1 MRKQTDI
8 ESVRKLAIAF
18 LYMDVEQTEVPFVVN
33 HPYTDSPHL
42 TLKDGEKF
50 KICDISENDDDLN
63 LWRQEVRNV
72 LEKMTEARQFIGLIT
87 KSYRIAFLKHA
98 KPYLSD
104 KDLGQMLCTAWTTVG
119 SPNHD
124 PNISKAAFVKLFRQA
139 GVNNI
144 CDPDECGFLDTISS
158 QEGLVIYRGTATDKK
173 DDIHGLSWTI
183 EPKIAR
189 WFANRYRQSGKI
201 YKAKIFRKN
210 ILAYFATSE
219 SEVVVDPQGL
229 QDIEMLEDE
238 TG

>member
-8 ESVRKLAIAF
+8 ESVRELAIMF
-18 LYMDVEQTEVPFVVN
+18 LHMDVEQTEVPFIIS
-33 HPYTDSPHL
+33 HPYTDSPYI
-42 TLKDGEKF
+42 TLKDGDKF
-50 KICDISENDDDLN
+50 KICDITGNDDDLN
-63 LWRQEVRNV
+63 LWRQQVRNF

-87 KSYRIAFLKHA
+87 KSYRIAFLKYA

-104 KDLGQMLCTAWTTVG
+104 KDLGQMLRTAWTTVD

-124 PNISKAAFVKLFRQA
+124 PNISKAAFVKIFCQA
-139 GVNNI
+139 GANNI
-144 CDPDECGFLDTISS
+144 CDPEESRFLDTISS

-183 EPKIAR
+183 EPKIAC
-189 WFANRYRQSGKI
+189 WYANRYQQSGKI